1 MAYLRPVVAETSP
14 NLYSAA
20 KTANLDSVE
29 VNQINQMS
37 SAIKK
42 HRELVKM
49 DADIAQKTFDRL
61 DPKAQDQLKFLFK
74 DSDYAKDPDTAADRV
89 KGVFTTGLKI
99 AASPLIGLFKLGGQ
113 YNRLVNTPYKVA
125 RQVAQGEDLFAGDV
139 WTDAWNGTN
148 MYDNKGLSEVTAYFG
163 DSDVFVAK
171 GLLAGKTPGEI
182 LESYGKIDNK
192 ILESIKKAYDAP
204 KEFKNVLE
212 GVKYTQISPGR
223 DIARML
229 DARPPASGGIT
240 GDYLAGRN
248 QNISGAIDF
257 VYQIA
262 VDPLTWLTGGLS
274 KGVTKGDRIAKS
286 ITQMMDNGVPVEK
299 AIETTFKTEP
309 RLYEFWDKGLGP
321 ALKTYS
327 QSKGAAKAQAFDD
340 IAKNFPG
347 YRNREAVESL
357 TRKSDHLPEGVV
369 DAASAQKY
377 FENAANLNLLLAGRV
392 DGLTYMRSGV
402 AVARSRRLTADGLV
416 SYLDSVFNN
425 TRQTTFAGA
434 GRSAEELDKS
444 LEPIAQALLNSQ
456 DAVKRLENPALSDMK
471 VLLDANAE
479 IKRWKKVGRLAARSA
494 SGLEVRVGKGAVG
507 TAANFTSRA
516 RQLLPKD
523 MAEALTVKFLDS
535 NVGEQIVILR
545 NLDAATMYS
554 MGLGGDIRGVEL
566 MTRILKDKYGDKSSF
581 AIKYDEPLNPKH
593 AAQLPDGVVKL
604 KDDVATLSGEGT
616 VHFYQQTKAVGSLPY
631 DEIGSM
637 IWNMKSR
644 KNIIGAVGGST
655 QGAFAKSL
663 VDAWSILT
671 LFPRLGIRSAIDEA
685 TMYVLSAPGKDL
697 RSWSKGVVAAR
708 ATRGF
713 TGSDTSTGFIGRGLR
728 KALNVGGKRSETV
741 AKWGRAAKISPEDA
755 LTIEKRIDLIQ
766 DLAKQLNIDDD
777 LVLNAA
783 KRSAIADEI
792 FKTYS
797 RYLNNETEKY
807 LRDAFI
813 HQPDALTS
821 VANSLV
827 ARSGLSG
834 KWGDN
839 VAAAIIT
846 PSNLDLAMKD
856 IGIKFNATSNDIDVA
871 SLATREATLVH
882 FEQFI
887 KKFVGN
893 KFKVDNK
900 TILNPADIFF
910 KYKGLDPDIVDP
922 KNGQGMLT
930 LAIDAAMKKVGFEST
945 EYGNWRV
952 VNQELVDEFLGDAAN
967 TVALRE
973 LNRTDS
979 QIAEAQL
986 SRLFVDMYNT
996 FHGAPNNFNQTLIDL
1011 VQRNRNDLTRMLEG
1025 TDQFASW
1032 NQAVARINV
1041 DDFADATDGFGIMG
1055 TVTTELGVG
1064 IYQDTPN
1071 MFRLY
1076 GNNMME
1082 IMDAQVNGI
1091 FRQPAVMVAY
1101 TGLRKKYA
1109 SLEKQYARQL
1119 YEQKTGKVFD
1129 YSMTQAVKDA
1139 DMADATNLAEKYF
1152 TEVATRE
1159 AADTILKYADNPAI
1173 RSNFA
1178 YASRTMGRYYR
1189 ATEDF
1194 YRRIYR
1200 LKDVSPRVL
1209 YRTRLGHI
1217 GLGATGAIH
1226 EDTNGD
1232 PYVMMPMDNII
1243 YKATDGVIRT
1253 LTGQDGYKQP
1263 QFNEFTLKL
1272 RMMNPSFSQDAGVP
1286 TLSGPIAA
1294 LSVLGFKNI
1303 LGSVPGAIPFV
1314 GKYLDPLG
1322 EKAAEGID
1330 TFALGNI
1337 GENIDITR
1345 AIVPATLQKV
1355 WATLPYNEKSR
1366 QEATA
1371 AQQAIA
1377 YEAANGRGLDV
1388 DASEQE
1394 KADYLKNI
1402 RISAH
1407 NVIVMRSILGLISP
1421 VAPTITDSKGIPDY
1435 LKNVGITSLR
1445 SEFFDILNS
1454 ISKDNTGDIQDP
1466 YELALVTFIGKN
1478 PGKLI
1483 YTVSPTSKQTKI
1495 IIKNTDGLKNWAI
1508 DNKGLINTY
1517 GEAAYIFAP
1526 QTGTFNPA
1534 TYNWIKSAGLIENK
1548 TLEAYYQDLLV
1559 AQDKQTY
1566 YDIARRQKEILSNE
1580 SDPEI
1585 RANIINEATNARQA
1599 LKDANPLLVPELIG
1613 EGNDIGKEGVM
1624 LKQVEQIINDPKAN
1638 IDAATRQRMQIAIK
1652 LINDFVIFAKDP
1664 ELKNMDNAVELKAA
1678 RKAQIE
1684 AGLKE
1689 LMLGNLYVTEANRAI
1704 FKSVLGFY
1712 SRDSYYASR
1721 EFK

>member
-20 KTANLDSVE
+20 KSANLQPNE
-29 VNQINQMS
+29 INQVNQMS

-61 DPKAQDQLKFLFK
+61 DSKAQDQLKFLFK
-74 DSDYAKDPDTAADRV
+74 DADYAKDPATAADRV

-113 YNRLVNTPYKVA
+113 YNRLINTPYKVA

-148 MYDNKGLSEVTAYFG
+148 MYDNKALSEVTAYFG

-182 LESYGKIDNK
+182 LESYGKIDNT

-204 KEFKNVLE
+204 EDFKNILE

-240 GDYLAGRN
+240 GDYLAGKN

-257 VYQIA
+257 IYQVAI
-262 VDPLTWLTGGLS
+262 DPLTWLTGGLS
-274 KGVTKGDRIAKS
+274 KGVTKGERIAKS
-286 ITQMMDNGVPVEK
+286 LTQMMDNGVPVER

-327 QSKGAAKAQAFDD
+327 EAKGAAKAQAFDD
-340 IAKNFPG
+340 IGKRFPG

-357 TRKSDHLPEGVV
+357 TQKSDHLPEGVV

-392 DGLTYMRSGV
+392 DGLTYMRNGV

-416 SYLDSVFNN
+416 GYLDSVFNN
-425 TRQTTFAGA
+425 TRRTTFAGA

-444 LEPIAQALLNSQ
+444 MEPIAQALLNSQ
-456 DAVKRLENPALSDMK
+456 DAVKRLENPQLSDMR
-471 VLLDANAE
+471 VLLEANAE

-494 SGLEVRVGKGAVG
+494 SGLEVRIGKGAVG
-507 TAANFTSRA
+507 TAANFTTRA

-554 MGLGGDIRGVEL
+554 MGLGGEVQGIKLIE
-566 MTRILKDKYGDKSSF
+566 RILKDKYGDKSSF
-581 AIKYDEPLNPKH
+581 AIKYDESINPKH
-593 AAQLPDGVVKL
+593 AAQLPDGVVKI
-604 KDDVATLSGEGT
+604 KDGVTTISGEGT
-616 VHFYQQTKAVGSLPY
+616 IHFYQQTKAVGSLPY

-637 IWNMKSR
+637 IWNMKSK

-685 TMYVLSAPGKDL
+685 TMFVLSAPGKDL
-697 RSWSKGVVAAR
+697 RAWSKGTIASR

-728 KALNVGGKRSETV
+728 KALDVGGKRSETV

-766 DLAKQLNIDDD
+766 DLAKQLDVDDD
-777 LVLNAA
+777 LILNAA
-783 KRSAIADEI
+783 KRSTIADEI

-797 RYLNNETEKY
+797 RYLDDTTQEY

-813 HQPDALTS
+813 YQPDALTS

-834 KWGDN
+834 KWGEN
-839 VAAAIIT
+839 VAATIIT

-856 IGIKFNATSNDIDVA
+856 LGVVFNAIGNDIDVA
-871 SLATREATLVH
+871 SLATREQTLVH

-893 KFKVDNK
+893 KFKVNNK
-900 TILNPADIFF
+900 TVLNPGDIFF

-930 LAIDAAMKKVGFEST
+930 LAIDTAMKKIGFEST
-945 EYGNWRV
+945 EYGNWKV

-986 SRLFVDMYNT
+986 ARLFTDMYNT
-996 FHGAPNNFNQTLIDL
+996 FHGGPNNFNQILMDT
-1011 VQRNRNDLTRMLEG
+1011 VQRSRNDLTRALEG

-1032 NQAVARINV
+1032 NQAVARINI
-1041 DDFADATDGFGIMG
+1041 DDFADATDGFGIIG
-1055 TVTTELGVG
+1055 TVKTELGIG
-1064 IYQDTPN
+1064 IYKDTPN
-1071 MFRLY
+1071 LFRRY
-1076 GNNMME
+1076 GSNMME
-1082 IMDAQVNGI
+1082 IMDAQVTGI
-1091 FRQPAVMVAY
+1091 FRQPAVMVIY

-1119 YEQKTGKVFD
+1119 YEQRTGKVFD
-1129 YSMTQAVKDA
+1129 YTMTDLVKTQEWKSSVD
-1139 DMADATNLAEKYF
+1139 LAKKYF

-1159 AADTILKYADNPAI
+1159 AADTVLKFADNPAI

-1209 YRTRLGHI
+1209 YRTRLGHV

-1226 EDTNGD
+1226 QDTNGE

-1272 RMMNPSFSQDAGVP
+1272 RMMNPSFTQDAGVP

-1322 EKAAEGID
+1322 EMAAEGID

-1337 GENIDITR
+1337 GDNIDVTR
-1345 AIVPATLQKV
+1345 AIVPSTLQKI
-1355 WATLPYNEKSR
+1355 WATLPFDEKSR

-1388 DASEQE
+1388 NATEQE

-1454 ISKDNTGDIQDP
+1454 ISKDNTGDVQDP
-1466 YELALVTFIGKN
+1466 YELALVTFIGNN

-1508 DNKGLINTY
+1508 NNKALVDTY

-1534 TYNWIKSAGLIENK
+1534 TYNWIKAAGLIENK

-1580 SDPEI
+1580 SDPET
-1585 RANIINEATNARQA
+1585 RANIIAEATSARQA

-1613 EGNDIGKEGVM
+1613 EGNDIGREGVM
-1624 LKQVEQIINDPKAN
+1624 LKQVEQIVNDPNAN
-1638 IDAATRQRMQIAIK
+1638 INSATRQRMQIAIK
-1652 LINDFVIFAKDP
+1652 LINDYVIFAKDP
-1664 ELKNMDNAVELKAA
+1664 ELKNADNAVELKAA

-1684 AGLKE
+1684 AALKE
-1689 LMLGNLYVTEANRAI
+1689 LIMGDLYVAEANRAI

-1721 EFK
+1721 ELR